1 MCAVV
6 REITEAGSLASL
18 NSGGGG
24 DAGLSGG
31 HLVICES
38 AEVIKLLFR
47 FVTEGATWGG
57 DKEQGV
63 KQEVTKEACKQHEAE
78 NTSGL
83 CVIRVRCYKIEGLS
97 KI

>member
-47 FVTEGATWGG
+47 FVTEGATWG
-57 DKEQGV
+57 
-63 KQEVTKEACKQHEAE
+63 VTERTWHEA
-78 NTSGL
+78 G
-83 CVIRVRCYKIEGLS
+83 GS
-97 KI
+97 KGSLQPARGREHIGVARNPCKML

>member
-24 DAGLSGG
+24 NAGLSGG

-63 KQEVTKEACKQHEAE
+63 KQEVTREACKQHEAE
-78 NTSGL
+78 NTSWL
-83 CVIRVRCYKIEGLS
+83 HVIRVRCCKIEGLS
-97 KI
+97 KY